1 VDDARRPPREG
12 RWVAFRRRGG
22 ASRTAAVGVGIARA
36 MWTHS
41 TFCRIGPGGLPAKW
55 SVRGRGRRACG
66 ALFPRSCRPSYVR
79 QPSTRPRGTTR
90 SCRSMRRAAERLNL
104 DRRHFSPQEQA
115 EIAAARRVDVQA
127 LREQGMSTYA
137 IAEKVGVTRLL

>member
-1 VDDARRPPREG
+1 
-12 RWVAFRRRGG
+12 
-22 ASRTAAVGVGIARA
+22 
-36 MWTHS
+36 
-41 TFCRIGPGGLPAKW
+41 
-55 SVRGRGRRACG
+55 
-66 ALFPRSCRPSYVR
+66 
-79 QPSTRPRGTTR
+79 
-90 SCRSMRRAAERLNL
+90 MRRAAERLNL